1 MIAEN
6 GQLDGTGNPTGLQ
19 KVTSSWGATV
29 SRCWIATVGRCDGAR
44 ARRKVERGKVVVGI
58 PLEATDIPL
67 TAGGMPSRKLR
78 KKLRVSLVLRA
89 QRALIGPIRVQ
100 TARKLIE
107 KNCAASAPFMT
118 PSEPTPRVVMQAANS
133 YSSNA
138 TRGESLRNQPV
149 WISVVQQ
156 LAVLSVV
163 LSVAPQQGS
172 RRVVLRGMD
181 VTVKCRVVPR
191 NNSPRRPH
199 SNSPRN
205 SGRHKIM
212 SGSPTRN
219 NRGSII
225 NNPVVMGRLAIQ
237 DSTINNL
244 GSPTSKPTLIYG
256 ISTPVQPPGAVSESL
271 VRPGCA
277 RSCAA
282 RNSAVLDAWAGR
294 WQCS

>member
-29 SRCWIATVGRCDGAR
+29 SLCWIATVGRCDGAR
-44 ARRKVERGKVVVGI
+44 ARRKVERGKVVAGI
-58 PLEATDIPL
+58 PLEAAVIPL
-67 TAGGMPSRKLR
+67 AAGGMPNRKLR
-78 KKLRVSLVLRA
+78 RKLRVPLVLRA

-107 KNCAASAPFMT
+107 KNYAASAPSMT
-118 PSEPTPRVVMQAANS
+118 PREPTLRVVMQAANS

-156 LAVLSVV
+156 LAVLSV
-163 LSVAPQQGS
+163 APQQGT

-191 NNSPRRPH
+191 NNSPRHLH
-199 SNSPRN
+199 SNNPRNSSLRN

-212 SGSPTRN
+212 S
-219 NRGSII
+219 
-225 NNPVVMGRLAIQ
+225 
-237 DSTINNL
+237 

>member
-1 MIAEN
+1 M
-6 GQLDGTGNPTGLQ
+6 
-19 KVTSSWGATV
+19 
-29 SRCWIATVGRCDGAR
+29 VGRYDGVR
-44 ARRKVERGKVVVGI
+44 AQRKVERGKVVVVI

-163 LSVAPQQGS
+163 VLSVAPQQGT

-191 NNSPRRPH
+191 NNSPRHPH

-225 NNPVVMGRLAIQ
+225 NNPVGMGRLAIQ

-244 GSPTSKPTLIYG
+244 GSPTSKPTPIYA
-256 ISTPVQPPGAVSESL
+256 IHTPARPLGLVSASSA
-271 VRPGCA
+271 RPVCA
-277 RSCAA
+277 QSCADQ
-282 RNSAVLDAWAGR
+282 NSAVLDAWAGH
-294 WQCS
+294 

>member
-44 ARRKVERGKVVVGI
+44 ARRKVERGKVVAGI
-58 PLEATDIPL
+58 PLEAADIPL
-67 TAGGMPSRKLR
+67 AAGGMPNRKLR
-78 KKLRVSLVLRA
+78 KKLRVPLVLRA

-107 KNCAASAPFMT
+107 KNYAASAPFMT
-118 PSEPTPRVVMQAANS
+118 PSEPTLRAVMQAANS

-163 LSVAPQQGS
+163 VLSVAPQQGT

-191 NNSPRRPH
+191 NNSPRHLH
-199 SNSPRN
+199 SNSPR
-205 SGRHKIM
+205 KIM
-212 SGSPTRN
+212 SGSPTHN
-219 NRGSII
+219 NRGSIT

-244 GSPTSKPTLIYG
+244 GSPTSKPTLICG

-282 RNSAVLDAWAGR
+282 RNSAVLDAWVGR

>member
-19 KVTSSWGATV
+19 KVTSSWGAMV

-44 ARRKVERGKVVVGI
+44 ARRKVERGKVV
-58 PLEATDIPL
+58 ADIPL
-67 TAGGMPSRKLR
+67 AAGGMPNRKLR
-78 KKLRVSLVLRA
+78 RKLRVPLVLRA

-118 PSEPTPRVVMQAANS
+118 PSEPTPRAVMQAANN
-133 YSSNA
+133 YSSNV
-138 TRGESLRNQPV
+138 TKGESLRNQPV

-163 LSVAPQQGS
+163 VLSVAPQQGT
-172 RRVVLRGMD
+172 RRVVLRGID
-181 VTVKCRVVPR
+181 VRVKCRVVPR
-191 NNSPRRPH
+191 NNSPRH
-199 SNSPRN
+199 LHNNSPRN

-212 SGSPTRN
+212 SGNPTRN
-219 NRGSII
+219 NRGSI
-225 NNPVVMGRLAIQ
+225 
-237 DSTINNL
+237 TNNL

-294 WQCS
+294 